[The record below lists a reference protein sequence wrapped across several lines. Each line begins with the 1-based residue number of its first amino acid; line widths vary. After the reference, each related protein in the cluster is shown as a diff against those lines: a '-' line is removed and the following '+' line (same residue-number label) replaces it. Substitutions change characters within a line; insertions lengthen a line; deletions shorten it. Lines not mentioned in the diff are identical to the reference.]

1 MTCQECELALAGEER
16 SESVDRHLTECA
28 ACREFAV
35 DLRENCEVFAAFGAE
50 AFRVERTPA
59 VSRPRRIQWQRAA
72 AGMAIAAML
81 ALALGLRTFLPRTPR
96 IQNVP
101 APVTRV
107 AVVEEPSPQIRPAV
121 AAVRHR
127 APRPSPRRS
136 QPKILQIKMLTDDPD
151 VVMYWQVEN

>member
-16 SESVDRHLTECA
+16 SESVDRHLAVCPK
-28 ACREFAV
+28 CREFAV

-50 AFRVERTPA
+50 AFRLERTPA
-59 VSRPRRIQWQRAA
+59 ISRPGWIQWQWAA

-81 ALALGLRTFLPRTPR
+81 ALALGLRTFLPRSPR

-101 APVTRV
+101 AQPAQL
-107 AVVEEPSPQIRPAV
+107 AVVEAPLPQIRPVV

-127 APRPSPRRS
+127 APRPSPKRRE
-136 QPKILQIKMLTDDPD
+136 PKILQVKMLTDDPD
-151 VVMYWQVEN
+151 VVIYWQIEN